1 MARVRSVDFLP
12 QIFQTDTNRQFLAAT
27 LDVLTQE
34 PQFKKTQGYIGRT
47 VGPGVDPND
56 VYVIEPDKTRADY
69 QLEPGV
75 VSLVPDTNEIKDLM
89 TYPGLTDAIA
99 YQGGDGTR
107 SDRLYDSDYYCWDPF
122 VDFDALVNFN
132 QYYWLPDGPQ
142 PVDVAATAIP
152 AQQQFTV
159 TRTDGAYFVDG
170 FSGPNPIVTLVR
182 GGNYSFK
189 VAQNRVETINFRVQ
203 NQGVSAYLIDRQP
216 NPALTLIR
224 GNTYVFS
231 LNMREPFPF
240 WIKTIPTLGRADAWE
255 QGVLRNGAVLGN
267 ITFTVPQNAPDTLYY
282 TSENNVSLQGTINI
296 VDGTPGSGS
305 GFWIQTTPGVTGRLP
320 AYPNISSR
328 DVLGVQNNG
337 IDLGQVL
344 FNVPRSTAQ
353 QFYYNLP
360 NFTLPVDLLTDLQ
373 FDDINNQPLL
383 EFVQRTGGIDGITNL
398 VGRTLVFTTPI
409 ISPEAGGWFRRTL
422 YDPLDP
428 VSVNNSLPGSF
439 DSIPYDLTTVVPV
452 EDRRQLWQI
461 STYFSNNIE
470 YIQLDRISNIPV
482 NHKFPI
488 RYGTVYSN
496 TFWYKN
502 EVDAFLQVPL
512 LSAASSTLY
521 YQDGTDPE
529 IFGEIRLVE
538 NSGNQVLFIDQILGQ
553 QQYTSPNGV
562 AFTNGLKVR
571 FVGEVE
577 PASYASGVVTL
588 TCTSTQSGI
597 NAITTYDTAPLY
609 RNQQI
614 VFTAPTVG
622 GLQPGITY
630 YVGTILN
637 ELQFTVSLV
646 PNGPDVTLI
655 DAAVAQMQATAINN
669 REYYVEGVGTAIQL
683 LPTTDFVTPETYVE
697 TEDPDG
703 STVTTQPNVPD
714 YLTIN
719 RASGD
724 LNAWSRSNRWFHK
737 QVLTATA
744 EYNQEEIT
752 LPNDFRARRPI
763 LQFRGG
769 LRLWNMGTRGKQPVN
784 IVDFEQTDAF
794 SDIEGSLAYTTDGYA
809 LANGSRVIFAADID
823 PEVRNKI
830 YEVEFISPDGVPDL
844 IAQPIIHL
852 RLADDGVVLPDDS
865 TVCLDGETL
874 KGITFWYDGVVWQR
888 AQQKIEIQQPPL
900 YNVYDLDGRS
910 FGDAAVYP
918 STNFTGTPLFSYA
931 LTTTGPVDPVLQLP
945 LQYRN
950 LTNLGDIVFNNNL
963 YRDNFIFTRNR
974 VSQTVP
980 ISTGTVREYSSRTVF
995 RRQLG
1000 WQTAVTTSKVYQ
1012 QFRFTYNTLD
1022 LLLDVRVED
1031 QTEIPVIKI
1040 YVENIFLDPGRYTY
1054 NRTANSTSITFTTDV
1069 PAGALVE
1076 VLALSTQTSRVAFRQ
1091 VPINLENN
1099 PFNVNS
1105 DSFTLGT
1112 IRQHYDG
1119 LCENLLD
1126 LQGEINGA
1134 NNTRDLGNIVPYG
1147 LTILQQSAP
1156 LTLTGYFLRAPGYDF
1171 FESLIYNSREYTKY
1185 KNLMLDNVTQ
1195 QEFFFETAAQILDRA
1210 IENITE
1216 GRISSQPFYWSD
1228 MIPSGAVY
1236 TETRYTITN
1245 ITTNT
1250 FDTQQVYNYDSAN
1263 YLGLNVYYQDTILI
1277 RGLDYVV
1284 ADAAPQI
1291 TVLFPLALG
1300 DVITL
1305 REYASTY
1312 GSFVP
1317 NTPTKLGLYPAWRP
1331 EIITVQGTFGPVE
1344 MIRGHDGSL
1353 TPLFNDIR
1361 DNVLL
1366 EFERRIYNNLKL
1378 DGNPVPLTITD
1389 VLPGQFRETGYS
1401 FSEINT
1407 LLNQD
1412 FLSYV
1417 AWNKLDYRTQ
1427 DYRADNE
1434 FTWNYSSSTNKLN
1447 NQNLLGAWRG
1457 IYQYFYDTEQ
1467 PQLRPWEMLGFTIE
1481 PTWWNDTY
1489 GSAPYT
1495 NNNLV
1500 LWDDLA
1506 AGFVRDPVGNYFLPA
1521 YARPGLQQVIPT
1533 GDQGQ
1538 LLSPFDSV
1546 VANYDTNQF
1555 RRSWSLGDGSPVEAS
1570 WYHSSSYPFAV
1581 MRVLALTRPAKFFA
1595 LFADR
1600 DLYKFSSEFGQYLL
1614 DGRYRLDANG
1624 VQVYGDGVSKASY
1637 INWIVDY
1644 NRQTGVNS
1652 TEILETDLANLDV
1665 RLCYRMASF
1674 SDKDLIQIYTDRAS
1688 PAGTNNTLLLPDN
1701 SYSLLLYQ
1709 NQPFGRVSY
1718 SGVLIQNVPGGYAVF
1733 GYSTTQPYFT
1743 IQASVVAGQTR
1754 TITVGSVSVRAPTE
1768 YTSAT
1773 VQVPYGFIFR
1783 DRTSVVDFLLGL
1795 GQFLER
1801 QGLTFDS
1808 IDNGYV
1814 LDWDQMSTEFLYWSQ
1829 QGWAEN
1835 TVISINPLALRM
1847 SVTRPGAVVDDIN
1860 VQTIE
1865 SLLLDQNRRQFPVR
1879 NLDIVRVENSFS
1891 VRPLTDQILSFI
1903 DLKYTS
1909 FEHVIVLNNASEFGD
1924 LIYDPITGAR
1934 QSRLNLVAVTTANWN
1949 GSVDT
1954 PGFILNQP
1962 TVLEWDNTQTYAK
1975 GEIVRYKGAFWSA
1988 ATIVQPSER
1997 FNYNDWLQSDYTEIQ
2012 RGLLPNIANK
2022 ADQLINSYNIN
2033 SANLESDN
2041 DLLSY
2046 GLIGFRPRQY
2056 MASLNLDDVSQVNV
2070 YRQFLGTKGTVRSAE
2085 LFSSAILRKESADY
2099 DIYENWAVQNGVY
2112 GANANRSFFEIRL
2125 NRALLDSNP
2134 SIIEVIEPQ
2143 ETSRADQ
2150 SVQVSELWR
2159 ESYPITTSRI
2169 LPTTTQSVTDTA
2181 LPSAGYVNLNDVD
2194 ITVFDLS
2201 DSASLAANI
2210 DQIRDGTNI
2219 WVAKINSYDWNVYR
2233 SQAVPG
2239 VITHVCDNL
2248 DSTSLVIFNQQHG
2261 LSVNDTIIIKLF
2273 DAEVDG
2279 VYRVV
2284 SVPTLTKITI
2294 AFSFTGD
2301 RTVANGTGFAF
2312 ALRTQRVAQFS
2323 DALNLPYANV
2333 PVPGARVWVDNDG
2346 ADRWLVVEK
2355 QDIFGVVSEVAPLLL
2370 DATENYGASVTQ
2382 TTNGLASFVGS
2393 PRLGF
2398 GTGTEIGGVYVYV
2411 RGPATVYTPI
2421 SPISEDQ
2428 DAILRLE
2435 VTGTRGFGSSLT
2447 MGDKDW
2453 GASGAP
2459 NSLGSSS
2466 EVGLGYVGVFYRD
2479 PAAYQPGRNPYA
2491 LWQLVIKPGNTTLS
2505 NAFFGY
2511 SVDIS
2516 RDERWMYV
2524 GSPGENKVYAY
2535 GRVPVPRQA
2544 IRIPATGAASYFIN
2558 SVIQVATGDQL
2569 DVVVGGQVQRSGFDY
2584 NVTLF
2589 TIPGVGTR
2597 VETVDF
2603 ITAPTEGTEVY
2614 IARKTVA
2621 ALDAGIFKSV
2631 AATGGSGSG
2640 AEFIVARVRG
2650 TVIVTPQ
2657 AAGENYVLGETLTIN
2672 ASDFDGGSS
2681 PANDIT
2687 FDIQDVDGNGGV
2699 LAIENVTYTSP
2710 ALVDVFD
2717 LGIDL
2722 FSVSNIYS
2730 FSILVDD
2737 VLQRPNIDYTFDD
2750 NTLEVTFVNSPA
2762 AGTEVVARAESYFEL
2777 VDTLTVAGLASD
2789 AEFGYSVT
2797 CSTDGRQ
2804 VMVGTPERQVGDVLR
2819 AGTVYVFDRGVQR
2832 FVYGQDASSISF
2844 TVLGTVTAPVSV
2856 LVNDQFL
2863 ESAALGINDA
2873 PNTFVVSGNTVTV
2886 NTDLEVGDF
2895 VEIETN
2901 DFRLLQTITQDTPET
2916 FANFGQ
2922 AADICNNNCSL
2933 YVGAPQS
2940 SVQIY
2945 KGGVVERFVN
2955 QARIYGVITST
2966 NSAPS
2971 LTPGDTLRVND
2982 QDVTV
2987 PAATASV
2994 SSLQGLANAITAE
3007 VPNVTATVAAG
3018 LLTISVT
3025 NFNSS
3030 TPFNRVQ
3037 VLPGTIG
3044 TAFYDLGFEV
3054 YVSTQTI
3061 LSPYA
3066 REFAGFGSSISV
3078 SDDANQ
3084 IAVGAPNGNMY
3095 IIIVFDNDPALFD
3108 DGATDF
3114 YTEIANSG
3122 AVYVYDYAES
3132 ANGSITNPGKFI
3144 VTQQIEIASI
3154 MPQDLLGTSVSYVQ
3168 GLLYMSAPGSDK
3180 DAEAQDDSQANY
3192 GRVYVTDNQGARS
3205 GWRVLQT
3212 QKPVVDV
3219 RLLNSVFLYNLV
3231 SNATTEFLDFFDPLQ
3246 GKVLGAAR
3254 QNIDYVGAI
3263 DPAGYNSGGVNIRG
3277 NTWLGDHVGE
3287 IWWDTSTVRFIDP
3300 NQDDIVYAARRWGQ
3314 VFPGSRVDCYEWI
3327 ASTVP
3332 PDQYVGTGTVRDIN
3346 SYSVRAVLQ
3355 RDGTIVTEYFYW
3367 VRNTTTVAVKKGK
3380 SLSAD
3385 TVSRYIENPRGSGI
3399 AYLAA
3404 IDASTV
3410 AIYNCEFL
3418 IEAQDTVLH
3427 VEFDQQFTNDNVH
3440 VEYLLVPENRADG
3453 WINPQLYRK
3462 LQDSLCGVDATG
3474 AAVPDIFLSPPER
3487 YGVQFRPRQ
3496 SMFVNRFG
3504 AMKNFVQ
3511 RVNTVLAQF
3520 PITETRRFVLLDSAD
3535 PEPSA
3540 QSGLW
3545 NKRLENI
3552 EQLSFQDLN
3561 DVPLGYR
3568 YLIASDSTQQGLW
3581 TIYAVIAGTG
3591 VLLGQR
3597 TTQLA
3602 LVQNYR
3608 TPDYW
3613 SYIDWVRPGYNASI
3627 RPTVEVQNYSDLETL
3642 MVPVGTS
3649 AKVLANSQG
3658 KFEVWLK
3665 NALSWE
3671 RVVLED
3677 GTIELDAVLYDYSIG
3692 RFGFD
3697 AEVFDAQYFDQEPV
3711 IETRKI
3717 IQAVNQELFI
3727 DDLLIERNR
3736 LLVLL
3741 FEYALSDSTAPEW
3754 LVKTSLVDVDHR
3766 VRELLPFQNYRRDNQ
3781 EFVED
3786 YIQEVKPYHVSIR
3799 EFNLQYFGLETFLGD
3814 LTDFD
3819 LPAYWNRDLDVAQF
3833 TSPILTPYTMSL
3845 PEPTNIL
3852 SDAAPTNG
3860 VWQRWPYSQWY
3871 ANFLLTLEDI
3881 RVVDAGVG
3889 YTGVPEVI
3897 IQGDA
3902 AVPATAVAR
3911 INNLGEV
3918 IGIDLVTPGSGY
3930 RSTPVVQII
3939 GGNGTGARAYPTM
3952 INATTREFRVTMKFD
3967 RYQYQSQVEIWSPD
3981 GTYENGTLV
3990 RYDDQV
3996 WRADNQDGS
4005 SANVGPTFDLENW
4018 ERVPSNQLSG
4028 IDRTKGYYVPT
4039 VDMPGLDL
4047 PLLIDGIDYPGVQ
4060 VFGENFIPQ
4069 FNLDTIYSSSF
4080 GDIYLG
4086 TRTTDINV
4094 DGGEFVGPYEGHA
4107 PEELVNGAE
4116 YDTLDMRVFTRPGS
4130 DWSGDG
4136 HGFPLAVNNVVYDG
4150 NAISWAG
4157 LVTDPTQITV
4167 SNATQ
4172 RIELVFGIDYVI
4184 DWADQTIEIIP
4195 GRATQI
4201 DDVISVAVYGLG
4213 GGNQLFIDT
4222 YVASDIVNNTI
4233 IVPVNAAEINEVVIF
4248 INGSETTAPT
4258 YEPYT
4263 ASMAWNINNSYG
4275 YNTVVTDANVY
4286 YRAIQAVP
4294 AGVLLTNLAYW
4305 LSFVPTLETK
4315 IVLASTPPVD
4325 SGVTVIVM
4333 GDVTVNAGDFI
4344 PGRTYE
4350 ISFVGTTDFISVGA
4364 ASNTVGVTF
4373 VATGVGSG
4381 TGRAL
4386 SNYQWSTPQTQ
4397 VITVTAEIANTGL
4410 VDLTNSMSGTNPV
4423 NLIVTKNGIRLAGDT
4438 CSRWIANG
4446 TQTEFGLPQRLGN
4459 SFEQASINPLT
4470 DIRVWVDG
4478 VQQVQNNGI
4487 VVGDFYVT
4495 PWGGSNVPGRQV
4507 VFNTAPLAGAVV
4519 LIALSVIGT
4528 QLTAYE
4534 VYGTTLEFYQSV
4546 NEGDVIAVT
4555 SWNDT
4560 SQQDLWTQIFVGPV
4574 VAGIDVDEPYDSTRF
4589 DEATVV
4595 DTSGS
4600 FDYTVGVPYFVNNF
4614 ELLAEVPDA
4623 GRLWVTLDG
4632 YRLYEGQDFT
4642 VDGRQLILA
4651 SGPIAQGQVLVVTA
4665 FTNSI
4670 VPSACAFRVFQD
4682 MRGVQAV
4689 YRITPETTTQ
4699 VTQPVTADSSVI
4711 YVQDAS
4717 VLTEPNLAANVLGVV
4732 TIDGERI
4739 TYRER
4744 NLSTNSITGLR
4755 RGTAGTA
4762 AAPHDVAAPVYLMG
4776 RDNLLATEYQD
4787 YVLSDTTLGD
4797 GSTTE
4802 FYAPSIPIPNPGDS
4816 SLFEAESLEVFV
4828 GGTRQLRVGQPGVSQ
4843 YRWFLT
4849 NWEPI
4854 GIQFV
4859 TNDDPVAPMT
4869 APPAGVA
4876 VTIAQRRG
4884 HWWYDVTTAATRALS
4899 LQETDTLPAKF
4910 LTNR

>member
-12 QIFQTDTNRQFLAAT
+12 QIFQTNTNRQFLAAT

-56 VYVIEPDKTRADY
+56 VYVIEPNKTRADY

-75 VSLVPDTNEIKDLM
+75 VSLIPDTNEIKDLM
-89 TYPGLTDAIA
+89 TYPGINDAIT

-107 SDRLYDSDYYCWDPF
+107 TDRLYDSEYYTWDPF
-122 VDFDALVNFN
+122 VDFDSLVNFN
-132 QYYWLPDGPQ
+132 QYYWLPNGPQ
-142 PVDVAATAIP
+142 PVDVAATPIP
-152 AQQQFTV
+152 AQQQFTI
-159 TRTDGAYFVDG
+159 TRSDGAYYVDG
-170 FSGPNPIVTLVR
+170 FAGPNPTITLVR

-189 VAQNRVETINFRVQ
+189 VAQNQVETVNFRVQ
-203 NQGVSAYLIDRQP
+203 NQGVSAYLIDRSANP
-216 NPALTLIR
+216 NLTLVR
-224 GNTYVFS
+224 GNTYVFN
-231 LNMREPFPF
+231 LNLREPFPF
-240 WIKTIPTLGRADAWE
+240 WIKTIPTLGRADAYS

-267 ITFTVPQNAPDTLYY
+267 ITFTVPQDAPDTLYY
-282 TSENNVSLQGTINI
+282 ISENNASLQGTISV

-305 GFWIQTTPGVTGRLP
+305 GFWIQTAPGVNGKLP

-328 DVLGVQNNG
+328 SVLGVQNNG
-337 IDLGQVL
+337 LDLGQVL
-344 FNVPRSTAQ
+344 FNVPRATAQ
-353 QFYYNLP
+353 QFYYDLP
-360 NFTLPVDLLTDLQ
+360 NYTVPVDLLTDLR
-373 FDDINNQPLL
+373 FDDINNQPLV
-383 EFVQRTGGIDGITNL
+383 EFINRTGGIDGITNL
-398 VGRTLVFTTPI
+398 VGRTLVFTTSV
-409 ISPEAGGWFRRTL
+409 ISPEAGGWFRSSRFDAL
-422 YDPLDP
+422 DADP
-428 VSVNNSLPGSF
+428 VNNSLPGSF
-439 DSIPYDLTTVVPV
+439 DSIPYDLTTVIPV

-461 STYFSNNIE
+461 SVVVSNGID

-482 NHKFPI
+482 NQKFPI
-488 RYGTVYSN
+488 RFGTVYSN
-496 TFWYKN
+496 TFWFKTETDN
-502 EVDAFLQVPL
+502 LEQVPL
-512 LSAASSTLY
+512 LSAARSVLY

-529 IFGEIRLVE
+529 IFGTILLVE
-538 NSGNQVLFIDQILGQ
+538 NSGNEVLFIDQILGQ
-553 QQYTSPNGV
+553 TQYTSPNDV

-571 FVGEVE
+571 FVGQVE
-577 PASYASGVVTL
+577 PASYASGVVSL

-597 NAITTYDTAPLY
+597 NAITTYDTSPLY
-609 RNQQI
+609 ANQQI

-622 GLQPGITY
+622 GLIPGVTY

-637 ELQFTVSLV
+637 ELQFTVSLE
-646 PNGPDVTLI
+646 PNGPDVALI
-655 DAAVAQMQATAINN
+655 DGSVAQMLASAINN
-669 REYYVEGVGTAIQL
+669 REYYVEGVGTGIKL
-683 LPTTDFVTPETYVE
+683 LPTTDFVTPETYVQ
-697 TEDPDG
+697 TEDIDG
-703 STVTTQPNVPD
+703 STLTTQPNVPD
-714 YLTIN
+714 YFTIN
-719 RASGD
+719 RGSVD
-724 LNAWSRSNRWFHK
+724 LNAWCRSNRWFHK
-737 QVLTATA
+737 DVLIATAT
-744 EYNQEEIT
+744 YNQEQIS

-769 LRLWNMGTRGKQPVN
+769 IRLFNMGTRGKQPVN
-784 IVDFEQTDAF
+784 IIDFDQTDAF
-794 SDIEGSLAYTTDGYA
+794 SDIEGSLAYSTDGYA
-809 LANGSRVIFAADID
+809 LANGSRVIFAGDID

-830 YEVEFISPDGVPDL
+830 YQVEFISPDGVPDL
-844 IAQPIIHL
+844 IEQPIIHL
-852 RLADDGVVLPDDS
+852 KLASDGVVLQDDS
-865 TVCLDGETL
+865 TVCLDGNTL
-874 KGITFWYDGVVWQR
+874 KGVTFWYDGITWIR
-888 AQQKIEIQQPPL
+888 AQQKTKVQQPPL
-900 YNVYDLDGRS
+900 YDVYDLQGHS
-910 FGDAAVYP
+910 FGDPVVYP
-918 STNFTGTPLFSYA
+918 STNFVGSPLLSYA
-931 LTTTGPVDPVLQLP
+931 QTAASVVDPVLGLP

-963 YRDNFIFTRNR
+963 YRDSFIFTRDR

-980 ISTGTVREYSSRTVF
+980 ISNGTPREYTSRTAF
-995 RRQLG
+995 QRLLG
-1000 WQTAVTTSKVYQ
+1000 WQTAATNSKIYQ

-1022 LLLDVRVED
+1022 LVLDVRVQD
-1031 QTEIPVIKI
+1031 QAVVPSVKI
-1040 YVENIFLDPGRYTY
+1040 YVENIFLDPSNYTY
-1054 NRTANSTSITFTTDV
+1054 TRSNNSTTITFTSEI
-1069 PAGALVE
+1069 PAGALIE
-1076 VLALSTQTSRVAFRQ
+1076 VLALSPQTSTVAFRQ

-1119 LCENLLD
+1119 LCENLLQ

-1134 NNTRDLGNIVPYG
+1134 NNTRDLGNIIPFG

-1156 LTLTGYFLRAPGYDF
+1156 LTLAGYFLRAPGYDF

-1185 KNLMLDNVTQ
+1185 KNLLLDNVTQ
-1195 QEFFFETAAQILDRA
+1195 QEFFFETPAQILDA
-1210 IENITE
+1210 AVENITQ

-1228 MIPSGAVY
+1228 MLPSGAVF
-1236 TETRYTITN
+1236 TQTQYTITN

-1250 FDTQQVYNYDSAN
+1250 FDTQQVYNYQSAN

-1277 RGLDYVV
+1277 RGLDYIVGE
-1284 ADAAPQI
+1284 DAPQI

-1305 REYASTY
+1305 REYTTTA
-1312 GSFVP
+1312 GSFCP

-1331 EIITVQGTFGPVE
+1331 EIITVQGTFGDTQ

-1353 TPLFNDIR
+1353 TPVFDDIR
-1361 DNVLL
+1361 DAVLL

-1389 VLPGQFRETGYS
+1389 VMPGQFRETGFS

-1427 DYRADNE
+1427 DYRANNE
-1434 FTWNYSSSTNKLN
+1434 FTWNYSSATNLLN

-1457 IYQYFYDTEQ
+1457 IYRYFYDTDQ
-1467 PQLRPWEMLGFTIE
+1467 PQSRPWEMLGFTVE
-1481 PTWWNDTY
+1481 PSWWTDTY
-1489 GSAPYT
+1489 GAPPYT

-1500 LWDDLA
+1500 MWDDLA
-1506 AGFVRDPVGNYFLPA
+1506 EGFVRDPAGSYFLPA
-1521 YARPGLQQVIPT
+1521 FARPGLQQVIPT
-1533 GDQGQ
+1533 GEQGQ

-1546 VANYDTNQF
+1546 VANYDSNQF

-1570 WYHSSSYPFAV
+1570 WYSSSSYPFAV
-1581 MRVLALTRPAKFFA
+1581 MRVLALTRPAKFFS

-1600 DLYKFSSEFGQYLL
+1600 DLYKFNTEFDQYLL
-1614 DGRYRLDANG
+1614 DQRYRLDANG
-1624 VQVYGDGVSKASY
+1624 VQVYGDGVSKASF

-1652 TEILETDLANLDV
+1652 TEIIQTDLANLDV

-1701 SYSLLLYQ
+1701 SYNLLLYK

-1718 SGVLIQNVPGGYAVF
+1718 SGVLVQNVPGGYAVF

-1743 IQASVVAGQTR
+1743 IQASVSGGQTR
-1754 TITVGSVSVRAPTE
+1754 TITVGSVSVQVPTD
-1768 YTSAT
+1768 YSAST

-1795 GQFLER
+1795 GQFLSR
-1801 QGLTFDS
+1801 QGLVFDS

-1814 LDWDQMSTEFLYWSQ
+1814 LDWNQMSLEFLYWSQ
-1829 QGWAEN
+1829 QNWAEN

-1847 SVTRPGAVVDDIN
+1847 SITQPGAVVDDIN

-1879 NLDIVRVENSFS
+1879 NLDIVRIENSFS

-1909 FEHVIVLNNASEFGD
+1909 FEHVVVLNNASEFGD

-1934 QSRLNLVAVTTANWN
+1934 QSRLNLVAVTTTNWN

-1962 TVLEWDNTQTYAK
+1962 TVAEWDNTRIYPK

-2056 MASLNLDDVSQVNV
+2056 MASLNLDDVSQVNI
-2070 YRQFLGTKGTVRSAE
+2070 YRQFLSTKGTVRSAE

-2099 DIYENWAVQNGVY
+2099 DIFENWGIQNGVY
-2112 GANANRSFFEIRL
+2112 GANANRSFFELRL

-2134 SIIEVIEPQ
+2134 SILQVIEPQ
-2143 ETSRADQ
+2143 QTSEADQ
-2150 SVQVSELWR
+2150 SVQISQLWR
-2159 ESYPITTSRI
+2159 QSYPLTSSNI
-2169 LPTTTQSVTDTA
+2169 LPTTVQSVTDTA

-2194 ITVFDLS
+2194 ITVFDIT
-2201 DSASLAANI
+2201 DSSSLAANI
-2210 DQIRDGTNI
+2210 DNIRDGTNI

-2239 VITHVCDNL
+2239 VIQHVCDNL
-2248 DSTSLVIFNQQHG
+2248 DGTSLVIFSQQHG
-2261 LSVNDTIIIKLF
+2261 LIVGDTIIIKLF

-2279 VYRVV
+2279 VYRVL

-2294 AFSFTGD
+2294 QFSFTGD
-2301 RTVANGTGFAF
+2301 RTVVNGTGFAF
-2312 ALRTQRVAQFS
+2312 ALRTQRVQQFS
-2323 DALNLPYANV
+2323 DAVNLPYANV
-2333 PVPGARVWVDNDG
+2333 PVPGARVWIDNDG
-2346 ADRWLVVEK
+2346 LDRWAVVQKRDIFDTVVEM
-2355 QDIFGVVSEVAPLLL
+2355 APNLL
-2370 DATENYGASVTQ
+2370 DATEAYGACVAQ

-2398 GTGTEIGGVYVYV
+2398 NTGTELGGVYVYV
-2411 RGPATVYTPI
+2411 RGPAEVYTPI
-2421 SPISEDQ
+2421 SPIAPNQ

-2453 GASGAP
+2453 GAGGAP

-2479 PAAYQPGRNPYA
+2479 PATYQPGTNPYSM
-2491 LWQLVIKPGNTTLS
+2491 WQLLIKPGNTTLS

-2535 GRVPVPRQA
+2535 GQVPVPRQA
-2544 IRIPATGAASYFIN
+2544 IRIPATGDASYFIN
-2558 SVIQVATGDQL
+2558 GVIQVATGDQL
-2569 DVVVGGQVQRSGFDY
+2569 DVVVGDQAQRSGVDY
-2584 NVTLF
+2584 NVT
-2589 TIPGVGTR
+2589 TYSIPGVGTR

-2603 ITAPTEGTEVY
+2603 ITAPSEGIEVY
-2614 IARKTVA
+2614 IARKAVA
-2621 ALDAGIFKSV
+2621 ALDSGVFKSV

-2640 AEFIVARVRG
+2640 AEFIVHRVRG
-2650 TVIVTPQ
+2650 TVTVTPQ
-2657 AAGENYVLGETLTIN
+2657 SAGENYVLGETLTIN
-2672 ASDFDGGSS
+2672 ATDFDGGSS

-2687 FDIQDVDGNGGV
+2687 FDIQAVDANGGV
-2699 LAIENVTYTSP
+2699 LAIENVAYTSP
-2710 ALVDVFD
+2710 ALVDTFD
-2717 LGIDL
+2717 LSIDL
-2722 FSVSNIYS
+2722 FTISNIYS

-2737 VLQRPNIDYTFDD
+2737 VLQRANIDYTWDD
-2750 NTLEVTFVNSPA
+2750 NTQEVTFVNSPA
-2762 AGTEVVARAESYFEL
+2762 AGTEVIARAESYYEL

-2797 CSTDGRQ
+2797 CTTDGRQ
-2804 VMVGTPERQVGDVLR
+2804 VMIGTPERQVGDTLR

-2844 TVLGTVTAPVSV
+2844 TVLGTVTEPVSV
-2856 LVNDQFL
+2856 LVNNEFL
-2863 ESAALGINDA
+2863 ANAYLSLNDG
-2873 PNTFVVSGNTVTV
+2873 PNTFRVSGNTITV

-2922 AADICNNNCSL
+2922 AVDICNNNCSL

-2940 SVQIY
+2940 SLQIY
-2945 KGGVVERFVN
+2945 KGGVVERLVN
-2955 QARIYGVITST
+2955 QARVYGVITSVNT
-2966 NSAPS
+2966 APT

-2982 QDVTV
+2982 QDVAV
-2987 PAATASV
+2987 PAATATV

-3007 VPNVTATVAAG
+3007 VPNVTATVASG
-3018 LLTISVT
+3018 RLTVSVT
-3025 NFNSS
+3025 NFAAS
-3030 TPFNRVQ
+3030 TPLDRVQ

-3044 TAFYDLGFEV
+3044 TAFDDLGFEV
-3054 YVSTQTI
+3054 YASTQTI
-3061 LSPYA
+3061 VSPYA
-3066 REFAGFGSSISV
+3066 REFAGFGASISI

-3095 IIIVFDNDPALFD
+3095 IIIVFDGDPTLFD

-3114 YTEIANSG
+3114 FTEIANSG

-3132 ANGSITNPGKFI
+3132 AAGSITNPGKFI
-3144 VTQQIEIASI
+3144 VTQQIEIADI

-3168 GLLYMSAPGSDK
+3168 GLLYMTAPGSDK
-3180 DAEAQDDSQANY
+3180 DAEIHDDSQANY

-3205 GWRVLQT
+3205 GWEILQM

-3219 RLLNSVFLYNLV
+3219 RLLNSVFLYDLV
-3231 SNATTEFLDFFDPLQ
+3231 SNAKTEFLDFFDPLQ
-3246 GKVLGAAR
+3246 GKILGAAR

-3277 NTWLGDHVGE
+3277 NTWSGDHVGE

-3300 NQDDIVYAARRWGQ
+3300 NQDDIVYAARRWAQ

-3327 ASTVP
+3327 VSTVP
-3332 PDQYVGTGTVRDIN
+3332 PDQYAGTGTVRDIN

-3355 RDGTIVTEYFYW
+3355 RDGTIITEYFYW
-3367 VRNTTTVAVKKGK
+3367 VRNTTAVAVKRGK
-3380 SLSAD
+3380 TLS
-3385 TVSRYIENPRGSGI
+3385 TETISRYIENPRGTGI
-3399 AYLAA
+3399 AYLAP
-3404 IDASTV
+3404 INASTV
-3410 AIYNCEFL
+3410 AIYNCESL
-3418 IEAQDTVLH
+3418 IAAQDTVLH
-3427 VEFDQQFTNDNVH
+3427 IEYDQTPNADNVH

-3453 WINPQLYRK
+3453 WITPQLYRK
-3462 LQDSLCGVDATG
+3462 LQDSLCGVDTTG
-3474 AAVPDIFLSPPER
+3474 AIVPDIFLSPPER

-3496 SMFVNRFG
+3496 SMFVNRF
-3504 AMKNFVQ
+3504 AALKNFVQ
-3511 RVNTVLAQF
+3511 RVNSVLVQF
-3520 PITETRRFVLLDSAD
+3520 PISETRRFVLLNSAD
-3535 PEPSA
+3535 PEPSE

-3545 NKRLENI
+3545 NKRLDNI
-3552 EQLSFQDLN
+3552 EQLGFQDLN

-3568 YLIASDSTQQGLW
+3568 YLITSDSTQQGLW
-3581 TIYAVIAGTG
+3581 TIYAVVSGP
-3591 VLLGQR
+3591 LLGQR

-3613 SYIDWVRPGYNASI
+3613 SYVDWVRPGYNASV
-3627 RPTVEVQNYSDLETL
+3627 RPTIEVQNYSDLETL
-3642 MVPVGTS
+3642 VVPAGTS
-3649 AKVLANSQG
+3649 VKVLANSQG
-3658 KFEVWLK
+3658 KFEVWLRGDI
-3665 NALSWE
+3665 SWE
-3671 RVVLED
+3671 RVVLQD
-3677 GTIELDAVLYDYSIG
+3677 GTIQLDAVLYDYSIG

-3697 AEVFDAQYFDQEPV
+3697 AEVFDAQYFDQDPV

-3717 IQAVNQELFI
+3717 IQAVNEELFV

-3736 LLVLL
+3736 LLTLM
-3741 FEYALSDSTAPEW
+3741 FEFALSDNTAPEW
-3754 LVKTSLVDVDHR
+3754 LVKTSLIDVDHR

-3799 EFNLQYFGLETFLGD
+3799 EFNLKYFGIENYLGD
-3814 LTDFD
+3814 MTDFD
-3819 LPAYWNRDLDVAQF
+3819 LPAYWNRDLDVARF

-3852 SDAAPTNG
+3852 SDVAPTNG
-3860 VWQRWPYSQWY
+3860 IWQRWPYSQWY

-3881 RVVDAGVG
+3881 RVVDPGSG

-3902 AVPATAVAR
+3902 EIPATAVAR
-3911 INNLGEV
+3911 INVAGEV
-3918 IGIDLVTPGSGY
+3918 VGIDLLTPGTGY
-3930 RSTPVVQII
+3930 RTTPVIQIT

-3967 RYQYQSQVEIWSPD
+3967 RYQYRSAVEIWSPD

-4005 SANVGPTFDLENW
+4005 SANIGPDFDLANW
-4018 ERVPSNQLSG
+4018 QRVPSNELSG
-4028 IDRTKGYYVPT
+4028 VDRTQGYYVPT
-4039 VDMPGLDL
+4039 VNMPGLDI
-4047 PLLIDGIDYPGVQ
+4047 PLLIDGISYPGVQ
-4060 VFGENFIPQ
+4060 VKGENFLPE
-4069 FNLDTIYSSSF
+4069 FELDVSYSSSF
-4080 GDIYLG
+4080 EDIYLG
-4086 TRTTDINV
+4086 TRATDINV

-4130 DWSGDG
+4130 DWTGDG
-4136 HGFPLAVNNVVYDG
+4136 HGFPWAVNNVVYVG
-4150 NAISWAG
+4150 APISWSG
-4157 LVTDPTQITV
+4157 LITDPVQIMV

-4172 RIELVFGIDYVI
+4172 RLELALGVNYTIN
-4184 DWADQTIEIIP
+4184 WADQTISIVP
-4195 GRATQI
+4195 DTGTNI

-4213 GGNQLFIDT
+4213 GGNQLYIDT
-4222 YVASDIVNNTI
+4222 VVASDITDNTI
-4233 IVPVNAAEINEVVIF
+4233 IVPVNNAEISEVVIF
-4248 INGSETTAPT
+4248 INGSQTTAPT
-4258 YEPYT
+4258 YAPYA
-4263 ASMAWNINNSYG
+4263 ASMAWNINNSYA
-4275 YNTVVTDANVY
+4275 YNTVVNNSGVY
-4286 YRAIQAVP
+4286 YRAVQRVP

-4305 LSFVPTLETK
+4305 LSFVPTLETQV
-4315 IVLASTPPVD
+4315 ILASTPPAD

-4333 GDVTVNAGDFI
+4333 GTVTVNAGDFVV
-4344 PGRTYE
+4344 GRSYE
-4350 ISFVGTTDFISVGA
+4350 ISFVGTTDFTAVGA
-4364 ASNTVGVTF
+4364 ASNTVGVSF
-4373 VATGVGSG
+4373 VATGQGSG

-4386 SNYQWSTPQTQ
+4386 SDYQWSTPQTQ
-4397 VITVTAEIANTGL
+4397 YVTVTDEIAATNL
-4410 VDLTNSMSGTNPV
+4410 VDLTNTMSGTNPV
-4423 NLIVTKNGIRLAGDT
+4423 NLIVTKNGLRLPGDT
-4438 CSRWIANG
+4438 SSRWIADG
-4446 TQTEFGLPQRLGN
+4446 VQTEFGLPQRLGN
-4459 SFEQASINPLT
+4459 SFEQILINPLT
-4470 DIRVWVDG
+4470 DIRVWVNG

-4487 VVGDFYVT
+4487 ITGDFYVT
-4495 PWGGSNVPGRQV
+4495 AWGGSNVPGRQV
-4507 VFNTAPLAGAVV
+4507 VFNAAPLAGSVI

-4534 VYGTTLEFYQSV
+4534 VYDTTLEFYQPV
-4546 NEGDVIAVT
+4546 NVGDLIGIT

-4560 SQQDLWTQIFVGPV
+4560 SQQDPWTQIFVGPV
-4574 VAGIDVDEPYDSTRF
+4574 VAGIDVDEPYDSTKF
-4589 DEATVV
+4589 DEATVP
-4595 DTSGS
+4595 DTIGS
-4600 FDYTVGVPYFVNNF
+4600 YDYTVGVPYYVNDF

-4632 YRLYEGQDFT
+4632 FRLYEGQDFT
-4642 VDGRQLILA
+4642 VNGRTLILA
-4651 SGPIAQGQVLVVTA
+4651 SGPINPGQVLVVTA
-4665 FTNSI
+4665 FTDNI

-4699 VTQPVTADSSVI
+4699 VSQAVTVESTVI

-4717 VLTEPNLAANVLGVV
+4717 VLTEPNLEANILGVV

-4739 TYRER
+4739 TYRQR
-4744 NLSTNSITGLR
+4744 DLATNSISGLR

-4762 AAPHDVAAPVYLMG
+4762 AATHAVATPVYLMG
-4776 RDNLLATEYQD
+4776 RDNILSEDYQNYIVSDSTLA
-4787 YVLSDTTLGD
+4787 D
-4797 GSTTE
+4797 GTQTV
-4802 FYAPSIPIPNPGDS
+4802 FTAPSITGGSEMFGGN
-4816 SLFEAESLEVFV
+4816 SLEVYV
-4828 GGTRQLRVGQPGVSQ
+4828 GGVRQLRQGQEGESQ

-4849 NWEPI
+4849 GYGPVT
-4854 GIQFV
+4854 IQFV
-4859 TNDDPVAPMT
+4859 TDSDPVSPQN
-4869 APPAGVA
+4869 PPPQGAE
-4876 VTIAQRRG
+4876 VTILQRRG
-4884 HWWYDVTTAATRALS
+4884 HWWYDVSTAATRELS